1 MSNPKATKAFT
12 FREGGKVKLY
22 EKGQELSGAAL
33 AHALANG
40 FAPKPEPEKT
50 KAEAKPAAEPK

>member
-12 FREGGKVKLY
+12 FREGGKVTLY
-22 EKGQELSGAAL
+22 KKGQELSGAAL
-33 AHALANG
+33 AHAQAHD

>member
-12 FREGGKVKLY
+12 FREDGKVKLY
-22 EKGQELSGAAL
+22 QKGAELSGAAL
-33 AHALANG
+33 AHAQANG
-40 FAPKPEPEKT
+40 FAPKPEPEKP